1 MAKKTR
7 KTKEATGA
15 TTPII
20 LSATVSYEQ
29 VAHKAYELYQQRGAE
44 HGRDLEDWFMA
55 EQLVYEAL
63 RVEPLPEGH
72 LGGSRTIL
80 VAS

>member
-1 MAKKTR
+1 MAKKIR
-7 KTKEATGA
+7 KIKEATGA
-15 TTPII
+15 TTPPII
-20 LSATVSYEQ
+20 QSATVSYEQ

-63 RVEPLPEGH
+63 RVEPLPEGYTLSGH
-72 LGGSRTIL
+72 S
-80 VAS
+80 